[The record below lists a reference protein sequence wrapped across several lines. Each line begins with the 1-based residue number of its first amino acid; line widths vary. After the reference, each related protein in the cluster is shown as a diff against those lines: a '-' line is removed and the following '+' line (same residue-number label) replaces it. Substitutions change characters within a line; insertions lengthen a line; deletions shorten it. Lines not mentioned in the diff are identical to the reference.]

1 MVTGCQR
8 TGVAGWTAES
18 LAALRAY
25 CVATASRAA
34 TRGSRSA
41 GSPRALISRLG
52 LIITCIT
59 VFVPPIAYAVLGTL
73 QLQERAA
80 DQASLGAR
88 HVEVQLENLRSGSID
103 WLSQVSI
110 NVLHATRGPN
120 GIVTASWLTDKA
132 GTTVMFKGE
141 PNAWPELRASKPIH
155 APGFEGSF
163 HVALTTQ
170 DLVTGTL
177 WVAAAFL
184 VLGLAAHYCFCRL
197 PLAALD
203 ETQRLLQAKHV
214 ELMAKKEQLETQN
227 LRFEA
232 ALSNMSQGL
241 CMFDGQQRLVV
252 CNGRYM
258 QMYGLSP
265 DLAVAGTTLRQILEH
280 RVANGI
286 HGSKVPGDY
295 VDEALAV
302 AAENKPGTRIVEI
315 SGNRAIAITHQPMP
329 DGGWLSTHEDLTEY
343 RRIEARLAHMARH
356 DALTELPNRVLLRE
370 RLEAGLEAR
379 RAGEGPAVLT
389 LDLDR
394 FKVINDTL
402 GHDAGDAL
410 IRAVAARLLACAG
423 SDDVVARLGGD
434 ELAVVQIGAEQP
446 IAATE
451 LAGRIIEAMGEPF
464 DIAGQQMTVGTSIGI
479 AVAPADGQEADQL
492 LKRADLALGRAKSHG
507 GGVYRFFEADMDAQ
521 MRDRYKLQLDLRKAL
536 LNGEFELHYQPLVNL
551 ERNSISCLEALMRWR
566 HPQRG
571 LVSPAQFI
579 PIAEETGLI
588 VPIGEWVLREACA
601 AAAAWPTHVNVAINL
616 SANQFKSGNLVQA
629 VFSALAASGLAAAR
643 LELEITESVLL
654 QNDETTR
661 AMLHQLRSLGV
672 RIALDDFGTGYAS
685 LSYLRSFPFDKI
697 KIDRCFVADLVDED
711 EDAVAILRAVAG
723 LGLSLGIPTT
733 AEGVETEEQLQKVRA
748 EGCTEMQGYLFS
760 PPRPI
765 HEIVGLLK
773 VAEAEVARVA

>member
-1 MVTGCQR
+1 
-8 TGVAGWTAES
+8 
-18 LAALRAY
+18 
-25 CVATASRAA
+25 
-34 TRGSRSA
+34 
-41 GSPRALISRLG
+41 
-52 LIITCIT
+52 
-59 VFVPPIAYAVLGTL
+59 
-73 QLQERAA
+73 
-80 DQASLGAR
+80 
-88 HVEVQLENLRSGSID
+88 
-103 WLSQVSI
+103 
-110 NVLHATRGPN
+110 
-120 GIVTASWLTDKA
+120 
-132 GTTVMFKGE
+132 
-141 PNAWPELRASKPIH
+141 
-155 APGFEGSF
+155 
-163 HVALTTQ
+163 
-170 DLVTGTL
+170 
-177 WVAAAFL
+177 
-184 VLGLAAHYCFCRL
+184 
-197 PLAALD
+197 
-203 ETQRLLQAKHV
+203 
-214 ELMAKKEQLETQN
+214 
-227 LRFEA
+227 
-232 ALSNMSQGL
+232 
-241 CMFDGQQRLVV
+241 
-252 CNGRYM
+252 
-258 QMYGLSP
+258 
-265 DLAVAGTTLRQILEH
+265 
-280 RVANGI
+280 
-286 HGSKVPGDY
+286 
-295 VDEALAV
+295 
-302 AAENKPGTRIVEI
+302 
-315 SGNRAIAITHQPMP
+315 
-329 DGGWLSTHEDLTEY
+329 
-343 RRIEARLAHMARH
+343 
-356 DALTELPNRVLLRE
+356 
-370 RLEAGLEAR
+370 
-379 RAGEGPAVLT
+379 
-389 LDLDR
+389 
-394 FKVINDTL
+394 
-402 GHDAGDAL
+402 
-410 IRAVAARLLACAG
+410 
-423 SDDVVARLGGD
+423 ARLGGD

-479 AVAPADGQEADQL
+479 AVAPADGEEADQL

-672 RIALDDFGTGYAS
+672 RIALDDFGTGYSS

-773 VAEAEVARVA
+773 VAEAEAARVA